1 LNDVPRTAAP
11 TEEFEEIEKLEEF
24 IEPGEIEE
32 TEERSPGMPTLLH
45 LDCSAR
51 PESVSRQISAEFAI
65 AWRSAHPDGTV
76 VHRDLTATP
85 ARHVDAAHIEL
96 VTRLETAGTV
106 DLDEARGVARNAAER
121 RSWQHSWAMIDEL
134 LACDVLLIGL
144 PMYNFSVPSTFKAW
158 FDRVAIPPLIVDS
171 RTGKGP
177 LSGLRT
183 VVATARGGSYGP
195 GSPRHG
201 DDFQEPYLRAAFRMV
216 GLADDLWFL
225 HAEMTK
231 SGYVPQLASYQKAA
245 IDTLRQAVERA
256 REIARG

>member
-1 LNDVPRTAAP
+1 
-11 TEEFEEIEKLEEF
+11 
-24 IEPGEIEE
+24 
-32 TEERSPGMPTLLH
+32 MPTLLH

-51 PESVSRQISAEFAI
+51 PESVSRQISTEFAV
-65 AWRSAHPDGTV
+65 AWRAAHPEGRHI
-76 VHRDLTATP
+76 HRDLAATP
-85 ARHVDAAHIEL
+85 VRHVDAAQIEV
-96 VTRLETAGTV
+96 VTRLETAGTA
-106 DLDEARGVARNAAER
+106 DLDEARQAARTAKER
-121 RSWQHSWAMIDEL
+121 ESWRHSWELIDEL

-171 RTGKGP
+171 QTGKGP
-177 LSGLRT
+177 LSGRRT

-201 DDFQEPYLRAAFRMV
+201 DDFQEPYLRTAFRMV
-216 GLADDLWFL
+216 GLADELHFL

-231 SGYVPQLASYQKAA
+231 SGFVPGLASYRKAA
-245 IDTLRQAVERA
+245 VGSLRLAVERA

>member
-1 LNDVPRTAAP
+1 
-11 TEEFEEIEKLEEF
+11 
-24 IEPGEIEE
+24 
-32 TEERSPGMPTLLH
+32 MPTLLH

-51 PESVSRQISAEFAI
+51 PESVSRQISAEFAT
-65 AWRSAHPDGTV
+65 AWRSAHPDGRV

-106 DLDEARGVARNAAER
+106 DLDEARGVARNATER
-121 RSWQHSWAMIDEL
+121 RSWRHSWEMIDEL

-216 GLADDLWFL
+216 GLADDLQFL

-231 SGYVPQLASYQKAA
+231 SGYVPQLASYRKTA
-245 IDTLRQAVERA
+245 IDSLRQAVERA
-256 REIARG
+256 REIARD